1 MNLFP
6 KEKYFITLKNESA
19 NAILKLKNQT
29 LTKEQ
34 YVSDWNK
41 QTFIGKVENNEFEV
55 KISNKIYGEFC
66 LLIGKFNNNKGT
78 IQIQITNTLKII
90 VILLIFSALLGVI
103 TSIIYNKPLEI
114 LYSIL
119 SILTTK
125 FIFLDLGFRYFS
137 KIGLKK
143 LTEIVEVKEIKTTQK

>member
-29 LTKEQ
+29 LAKEQ

-41 QTFIGKVENNEFEV
+41 QAFIGKVENNEFEV

-66 LLIGKFNNNKGT
+66 LLNGKFNNNNGT
-78 IQIQITNTLKII
+78 IQIQIQITNTLKII
-90 VILLIFSALLGVI
+90 VILLIFSALLGAI

-114 LYSIL
+114 LYSVL
-119 SILTTK
+119 SILATK
-125 FIFLDLGFRYFS
+125 FIFLDLGFQYFS
-137 KIGLKK
+137 KIGLNK
-143 LTEIVEVKEIKTTQK
+143 LNKIIDIKEIKKG